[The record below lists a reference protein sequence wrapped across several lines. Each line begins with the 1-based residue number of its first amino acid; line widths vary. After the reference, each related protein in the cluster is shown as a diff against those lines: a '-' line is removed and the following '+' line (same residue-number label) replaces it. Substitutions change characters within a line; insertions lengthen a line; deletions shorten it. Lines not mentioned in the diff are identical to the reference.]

1 MIPRRPG
8 WASTQ
13 VADLRTGP
21 LLLVRQPGGH
31 ERPPD
36 HLSELFVLHVLGWV
50 QAHVHPTA
58 FGEPLQQVVA
68 RTRPE
73 LVSQCVREPAR
84 VVTLHAG
91 NIPIAEPVIVN
102 VVTKRAAHK
111 IFLGMAPGVGKT
123 YQMLEEAHEEKN
135 RGRDV
140 VIGFL
145 ESHGRA
151 ETLSQAKGL
160 ETLPRRRLE
169 HRGVMLEE
177 MDLPAILRRRPELC
191 LIDEL
196 AHTNAPGSE
205 NHKRHEDVEQVL
217 AAGIDVY
224 STVNVQHVESLAGQ
238 IGAYTGVPVRE
249 TLPDRVLHAADD
261 VVLVDVTPELLIER
275 LKAGKVYVDRS
286 ADVAERGFF
295 RPDTLATLRE
305 ISLLEVAQEAEP
317 GRTDGPRSA
326 AAAEP
331 ARRPVLLATHQPAQ
345 APGRVLVLTT
355 PDPWMRPTV
364 YHAFRTAERLHAPFD
379 VLWVQSEGSA
389 DAIREHVPAQRSE
402 EVAALRRLVT
412 TLGGTLLVRQGEDLV
427 GATAQ
432 VAQERGV
439 TYLVIGRPRRRTH
452 LGKLAHRRLPLELMD
467 ALPEVDLQ
475 IVALPDP
482 VAARHDPA

>member
-1 MIPRRPG
+1 M
-8 WASTQ
+8 
-13 VADLRTGP
+13 
-21 LLLVRQPGGH
+21 
-31 ERPPD
+31 
-36 HLSELFVLHVLGWV
+36 
-50 QAHVHPTA
+50 
-58 FGEPLQQVVA
+58 
-68 RTRPE
+68 
-73 LVSQCVREPAR
+73 
-84 VVTLHAG
+84 
-91 NIPIAEPVIVN
+91 
-102 VVTKRAAHK
+102 TKRASHK

-145 ESHGRA
+145 ESHGRV
-151 ETLSQAKGL
+151 ETLSQAEGL
-160 ETLPRRRLE
+160 ETVPRRRLE
-169 HRGVMLEE
+169 HRGAMLEE

-205 NHKRHEDVEQVL
+205 NRKRHEDVEQVL
-217 AAGIDVY
+217 EAGIDVF

-238 IGAYTGVPVRE
+238 ISGYTGVPVRE
-249 TLPDRVLHAADD
+249 ALPDRVLHAADD

-275 LKAGKVYVDRS
+275 LKGGKVYVDRS

-317 GRTDGPRSA
+317 GRTDAPR
-326 AAAEP
+326 EP
-331 ARRPVLLATHQPAQ
+331 APRPVLLATHRPAP
-345 APGRVLVLTT
+345 APGRVLALTT

-364 YHAFRTAERLHAPFD
+364 YHAFRAAERLHAPFD
-379 VLWVQSEGSA
+379 VLWVQSEDGA
-389 DAIREHVPAQRSE
+389 DAGREHVPAQGGE
-402 EVAALRRLVT
+402 EVAALRRLVA
-412 TLGGTLLVRQGEDLV
+412 TLGGTLLVRQADDLV

-475 IVALPDP
+475 IVALADP
-482 VAARHDPA
+482 IAARNP